1 MDQVDRPKLLAD
13 PVARAARRA
22 ALAAPHVAP
31 LAAYAAAL
39 RAEAGPAAAVP
50 DFDPWDGG
58 VDAECLFLLEAPGPR
73 AVASGF
79 ISRNNPDET
88 AKNWFELHRE
98 AGLAR
103 ERAVMWNVVPWYI
116 GSGARIRPAGTADVN
131 AGLPHLG
138 RLLALLPRLRAVALV
153 GRKAQRA
160 APLVRAAAPGLR
172 VFAMPHPSPMF
183 VNTAPGNRAQI
194 LAALREVSA
203 FLGPAP
209 AGADPPAV

>member
-1 MDQVDRPKLLAD
+1 MDQDDRPKLLAD
-13 PVARAARRA
+13 PAARAARQA
-22 ALAAPHVAP
+22 ALAAPHVAA
-31 LAAYAAAL
+31 LAAYVAVL

-88 AKNWFELHRE
+88 AKNWFALQRE

-103 ERAVMWNVVPWYI
+103 GRTLLWNVVPWYI
-116 GSGARIRPAGTADVN
+116 GSGARIRPAAAADIA
-131 AGLPHLG
+131 AGLPHLD

-153 GRKAQRA
+153 GRNAQRA
-160 APLVRAAAPGLR
+160 EPLVRAAAPAVR

-183 VNTAPGNRAQI
+183 VNRGPGNRARL
-194 LAALREVSA
+194 LAALRDVSA
-203 FLGPAP
+203 FLGPGQAAGAP
-209 AGADPPAV
+209 AV